1 MASQVTTIDS
11 PTGQSPLRLFGGMLR
26 GRMQRHSS
34 AQILA
39 CADDRDVAIEMMRAD
54 PIRGRTDGFYADQ
67 LDIDRSLFSRML
79 SGNRRFA
86 LTESEW
92 RYLENLTSSLLWTE
106 WTARRR
112 DFDLVQHKE
121 TPEEELERLRAV
133 VAQRSTA

>member
-1 MASQVTTIDS
+1 MSDQVMRIAE
-11 PTGQSPLRLFGGMLR
+11 PPEQSPLRLFGGMTR
-26 GRMQRHSS
+26 QRMQRHSG
-34 AQILA
+34 AEILA

-67 LDIDRSLFSRML
+67 LDIDRSLWSRML

-92 RYLENLTSSLLWTE
+92 RHLENLTGSLLWTE

-112 DFDLVQHKE
+112 EFDLVAHKE

-133 VAQRSTA
+133 VAQRSA

>member
-1 MASQVTTIDS
+1 MTHQVTRIAE
-11 PTGQSPLRLFGGMLR
+11 PPEQSPLRLFGGTTHQ
-26 GRMQRHSS
+26 RMQRHAS

-67 LDIDRSLFSRML
+67 LDIDRSLWSRML

-92 RYLENLTSSLLWTE
+92 RHLENLTGSLLWTE

-112 DFDLVQHKE
+112 DFDLTAHKE
-121 TPEEELERLRAV
+121 TPEEELERLRAEL
-133 VAQRSTA
+133 AQRSA

>member
-1 MASQVTTIDS
+1 MTYQVNAIDS
-11 PTGQSPLRLFGGMLR
+11 PHRQSPLRLFGGTTYQ
-26 GRMQRHSS
+26 RMQRHTN

-92 RYLENLTSSLLWTE
+92 RHLENLTGSLLWTE

-112 DFDLVQHKE
+112 DFDLVAHKE
-121 TPEEELERLRAV
+121 TPEEELERLRAQ
-133 VAQRSTA
+133 VAAQSA